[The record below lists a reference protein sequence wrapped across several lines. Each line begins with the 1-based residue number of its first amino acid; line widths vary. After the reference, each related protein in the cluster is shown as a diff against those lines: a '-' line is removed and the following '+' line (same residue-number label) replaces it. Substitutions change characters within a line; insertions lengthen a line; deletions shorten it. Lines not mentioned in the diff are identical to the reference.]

1 MDACPLHLLMICR
14 LENPDDESFI
24 RKLMIETLA
33 GQLDA
38 CSWHDEIR
46 ESLLDAQYR
55 IRRAGFRASAGNQP
69 GTIVLIDGEP
79 VAWYIAAD
87 FDDEI
92 RLVNLVV
99 ANQHRGKGLGSAILR
114 QLLIHSDHSGKTLR
128 LSVAINNP
136 RAAELYA
143 RFGFRRTGDDGV
155 HHFMERPAQ

>member
-1 MDACPLHLLMICR
+1 MLCR
-14 LENPDDESFI
+14 QENPDDEPFI

-33 GQLDA
+33 GQLHA
-38 CSWHDEIR
+38 CSWPDAIR
-46 ESLLDAQYR
+46 ESLLDTQYR
-55 IRRAGFRASAGNQP
+55 IRRNGFRASAENHP
-69 GTIVLIDGEP
+69 GTIVLLDGEP
-79 VAWYIAAD
+79 VAWYIETES
-87 FDDEI
+87 DDEI

-99 ANQHRGKGLGSAILR
+99 ANQHRRKGLGSAILR